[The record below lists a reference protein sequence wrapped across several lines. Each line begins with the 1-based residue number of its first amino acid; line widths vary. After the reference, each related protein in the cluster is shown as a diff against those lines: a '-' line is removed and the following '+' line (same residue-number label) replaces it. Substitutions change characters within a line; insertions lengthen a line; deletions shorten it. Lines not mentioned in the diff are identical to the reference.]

1 MAEESKNLNWGHDP
15 EDNEGFT
22 IADMSDDEAAQFFEN
37 IMQLMANKEGQS
49 PR

>member
-22 IADMSDDEAAQFFEN
+22 IADMTDEEVDQFAKN
-37 IMQLMANKEGQS
+37 IKQLMASKAGQS